1 MEQSRCEKFL
11 ANPRKNPDTGGVLQF
26 GKVPYIKLVEEC
38 GIPPIDKERWETLNM
53 QQNIVPMKTISPKV
67 TVPQVLPKI
76 TMPQVLPKITMPQVL
91 PKITS
96 PKVITPQIPP
106 KQMILKK
113 SPPLMPIIEHIA
125 IPKIPNI
132 PQNPNTIISSSREVP
147 KIPLP
152 TSKAKIAYLENL
164 PYDIFYN
171 MIMDGGLRGKDLI
184 NICNTSI
191 KLNKYCIEDIF
202 KQLLDLEYG
211 LKNITN
217 PKQIYNNLSNVDWLP
232 KFNKSKATI
241 LLINLL
247 YSDYKTIMEI
257 QQLIENTYPD
267 FRSYLRRGDIIQ
279 DIYHAGYN
287 DDGIYFYDG
296 TNIIEPLYE
305 ILGYGIIPDQFIVFE
320 EFAPD
325 YWYFN
330 EDDPLNIN
338 TIYVPQQPKIT

>member
-171 MIMDGGLRGKDLI
+171 MIM
-184 NICNTSI
+184 
-191 KLNKYCIEDIF
+191 
-202 KQLLDLEYG
+202 
-211 LKNITN
+211 
-217 PKQIYNNLSNVDWLP
+217 
-232 KFNKSKATI
+232 
-241 LLINLL
+241 
-247 YSDYKTIMEI
+247 EI
-257 QQLIENTYPD
+257 QQLIEKTYPD